1 MPLQLSNK
9 LTLPSFRSPEGG
21 AITPPPPAATFYI
34 ELENGSGFIAL
45 ESSLTDLLLQ
55 EAAP

>member
-1 MPLQLSNK
+1 MIIGIGNK
-9 LTLPSFRSPEGG
+9 TVDLRRSKGPSGS
-21 AITPPPPAATFYI
+21 TPPATTFYI
-34 ELENGSGFIAL
+34 ELEDGSGFIAL